1 MLLFFK
7 KKWAIPGLFFCLFSS
22 FQYSCQYTNVPY
34 KSLPMTGFKPRTSGV
49 GSDRSTNWAT
59 TTAQMFCFFVP
70 CTIFSLGI
78 IIFSSLIM
86 NKLALF
92 DPSYLVRKSF
102 PLLGIKHRV
111 ALKSLRLWSGRLDF
125 SALEQPLL
133 GTRVALS
140 RCLLSKLFIEKASTT
155 IFNFFAALVNH
166 DLLPKMLHLNLF
178 TIREQ
183 RDECQIQ
190 RTCLRCE
197 RFI

>member
-1 MLLFFK
+1 
-7 KKWAIPGLFFCLFSS
+7 
-22 FQYSCQYTNVPY
+22 
-34 KSLPMTGFKPRTSGV
+34 MTGFKPRTSGV

-78 IIFSSLIM
+78 IIFSYLIM
-86 NKLALF
+86 NKLALY

-111 ALKSLRLWSGRLDF
+111 TLKSLRLWSGRLDF

-140 RCLLSKLFIEKASTT
+140 RCLLSKLFIEKPPLRYSISSLLLLIMIYYLKCCIW
-155 IFNFFAALVNH
+155 IFLLFANREMSVRFRELV
-166 DLLPKMLHLNLF
+166 
-178 TIREQ
+178 
-183 RDECQIQ
+183 
-190 RTCLRCE
+190 
-197 RFI
+197 